1 MAGSKQRKALAA
13 ELQRHVAEED
23 EILQEYRTLSDKL
36 ADGRLS
42 ILIDH
47 IVTDEEMHHLL
58 FRTLAE
64 WLEAPPAAEQSLAS
78 QGLDRDLIR
87 EQTRRLKEH
96 EARTV
101 ETCRHLIG
109 SMAGDQNRLFA
120 GVLDAIVHDSEK
132 HHRLLTLV
140 EELIG

>member
-1 MAGSKQRKALAA
+1 MDGSDERAALAA

-36 ADGRLS
+36 SDGSLS
-42 ILIDH
+42 ILVDH

-64 WLEAPPAAEQSLAS
+64 WLESPPAPEESLVA
-78 QGLDRDLIR
+78 QGLDRDTIL
-87 EQTRRLKEH
+87 QHTQRLKEH
-96 EARTV
+96 EARTI
-101 ETCRHLIG
+101 ESCRDMVDQL
-109 SMAGDQNRLFA
+109 SGDESPLFE
-120 GVLDAIVHDSEK
+120 GVLDAIIHDSEK

-140 EELIG
+140 EELID